1 MEAQMTFVEMLKFSL
16 AKILLE
22 FFATGVLT
30 MLFITGEQ
38 GILLL
43 GLWILTIF
51 CWKISSAQL
60 NPAVTLAFMA
70 RRDSKKL
77 HFSMGLLIMAAQFG
91 GAFCGA
97 LLMAFFSWATEAMQ
111 PVDNA
116 TIFAAMW

>member
-1 MEAQMTFVEMLKFSL
+1 M
-16 AKILLE
+16 LLE

-43 GLWILTIF
+43 GFWILTIF

-70 RRDSKKL
+70 RRDSKRL
-77 HFSMGLLIMAAQFG
+77 HVEMGVLIMAA
-91 GAFCGA
+91 
-97 LLMAFFSWATEAMQ
+97 
-111 PVDNA
+111 
-116 TIFAAMW
+116 

>member
-1 MEAQMTFVEMLKFSL
+1 MEAQMTFMEMVKFSL
-16 AKILLE
+16 AKMLLE

-43 GLWILTIF
+43 GFWILTIF

-70 RRDSKKL
+70 RRDSKRL
-77 HFSMGLLIMAAQFG
+77 HVPMGLLIMAA
-91 GAFCGA
+91 
-97 LLMAFFSWATEAMQ
+97 
-111 PVDNA
+111 
-116 TIFAAMW
+116 

>member
-1 MEAQMTFVEMLKFSL
+1 MEAQMTFREMFTFSL
-16 AKILLE
+16 AKMLLE

-43 GLWILTIF
+43 GFWILTIF

-70 RRDSKKL
+70 RRDSKRL
-77 HFSMGLLIMAAQFG
+77 HVSMGLLIMAA
-91 GAFCGA
+91 
-97 LLMAFFSWATEAMQ
+97 
-111 PVDNA
+111 
-116 TIFAAMW
+116 